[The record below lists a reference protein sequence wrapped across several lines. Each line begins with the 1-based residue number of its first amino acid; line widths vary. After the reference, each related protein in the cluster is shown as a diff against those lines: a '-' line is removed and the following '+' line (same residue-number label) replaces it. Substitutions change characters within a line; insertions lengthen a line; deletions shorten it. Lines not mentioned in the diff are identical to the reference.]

1 MKYKLWVVLP
11 HYMDHISHVLFKR
24 DEQYHFHSP
33 VHAHDYANELWGM
46 DSFNAM
52 LRPKV
57 YSVIIEEEK

>member
-1 MKYKLWVVLP
+1 MKYK
-11 HYMDHISHVLFKR
+11 
-24 DEQYHFHSP
+24 P